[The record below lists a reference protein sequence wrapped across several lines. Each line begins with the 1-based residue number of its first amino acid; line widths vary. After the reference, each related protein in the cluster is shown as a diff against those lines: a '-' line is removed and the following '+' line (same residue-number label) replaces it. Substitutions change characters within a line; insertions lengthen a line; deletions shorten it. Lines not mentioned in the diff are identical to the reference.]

1 MPETTANQRSRVPNA
16 CPLCDHVGQEVPRK
30 VLYQHLDARGILD
43 IFQWKE
49 SLVCLNPDCAC
60 LYFSDQNWVSHQR
73 CNKPVGFKNHQPP
86 RLFCYCFGYTA
97 EEILKRAETG
107 TEKPILDQI
116 GNYLQNGAKLCQS
129 TNPTGRCCLPLIQD
143 LLKNNPR

>member
-1 MPETTANQRSRVPNA
+1 M
-16 CPLCDHVGQEVPRK
+16 
-30 VLYQHLDARGILD
+30 
-43 IFQWKE
+43 
-49 SLVCLNPDCAC
+49 
-60 LYFSDQNWVSHQR
+60 
-73 CNKPVGFKNHQPP
+73 GFKNHQPP